1 MIKTTRL
8 KRPQVPKPEE
18 MFPFDNL
25 TDRPKYGGVE
35 MTHETDIPHADTLR
49 QEAAALVIT
58 EANARD
64 DADDALQAQIDD
76 NRQGILDEADA
87 RIAADGN
94 LQSEI
99 DAIVASS
106 DVKDIVGTKAD
117 LNNYDTSTL
126 GNNDIIKV
134 LQDESQNDETTYYR
148 WSTSTET
155 FSLIG
160 AEGPYYTKSA
170 ADEKF
175 QEKLIAST
183 NINIAADGKTISATD
198 TTYTA
203 GTGLSLNGTQFSVDT
218 SAIQE
223 KLIAGTNVTI
233 GADGKT
239 ISATD
244 TTYSNFTGTDG
255 TAAGAAGLVPAPAT
269 TDAGKYLKADG
280 TWATVGTGPTV
291 VQTTGTSTTSVMSQR
306 AATGMMFADP
316 ATTKKIKIGN
326 SATVNS
332 DDSIVIGASAQDT
345 TNGSSI
351 AIGPYAKAWSVYGMA
366 IGQNAQAGTT
376 NGQANSRLSAVA
388 IGSAAHAEAR
398 NSVGIGY
405 GSLATVQGEMNIGE
419 QYGTGYNNSVYR
431 LLTGLYDPQT
441 AHDAATKG
449 YVDGLVGDVAAALN
463 AINNGSN

>member
-76 NRQGILDEADA
+76 NKQGILDEADA

-106 DVKDIVGTKAD
+106 DVKDIVGTKAE

-126 GNNDIIKV
+126 GDNDIIKV
-134 LQDESQNDETTYYR
+134 LQDESHDDETTYYR
-148 WSTSTET
+148 WSTSTST
-155 FSLIG
+155 FTLIG

-170 ADEKF
+170 TDTLLNAKADK
-175 QEKLIAST
+175 A
-183 NINIAADGKTISATD
+183 
-198 TTYTA
+198 TTYTK
-203 GTGLSLNGTQFSVDT
+203 TEVDT
-218 SAIQE
+218 ALSAKQDN
-223 KLIAGTNVTI
+223 LTAGTNVQINGT
-233 GADGKT
+233 T

-244 TTYSNFTGTDG
+244 TTYSNFTGTSG
-255 TAAGAAGLVPAPAT
+255 ATAGVAGLVPAPAT
-269 TDAGKYLKADG
+269 TDAGKYLKANG
-280 TWATVGTGPTV
+280 TWATVQAGPTV
-291 VQTTGTSTTSVMSQR
+291 VQTTGNSTANVMSQR
-306 AATGMMFADP
+306 AVTSIMFADP

-326 SATVNS
+326 NTTANF
-332 DDSIVIGASAQDT
+332 DDSIVIGTSAQDT
-345 TNGSSI
+345 NNGSAM

-366 IGQNAQAGTT
+366 VGYNAQVGTV
-376 NGQANSRLSAVA
+376 NGQANSRLCATA
-388 IGSAAHAEAR
+388 IGMAAHAEAKS
-398 NSVGIGY
+398 SVGIGY
-405 GSLATVQGEMNIGE
+405 GALATAQGEMNIGE

-431 LLTGLYDPQT
+431 LLTGLYDPQS